1 MDNIIFQKAEALTE
15 ALPYIQRYKGKIFVI
30 KIGGAILRIP
40 ESRKNILHDVAFLNA
55 VGIKT
60 VIVCGAGPAI
70 TEEIEKRGKKVKF
83 IEGLRITDAD
93 VLEIVV
99 EVLGSVRDEFA
110 RDLINE
116 FKTPAFSLKPEDG
129 HLIAR
134 KIHWQKGD
142 EVIDLGFVGQVES
155 VNTDVIK
162 ETLEKGIVIF
172 APVGIS
178 KDGQKYN
185 INGDSVSSSVAQSL
199 GAEKLIFVSGVKG
212 VMRNLDNSDT
222 LISVLTASQAE
233 GLINEGV
240 IHGGMIPKVKGAI
253 ASLKGGVKKVHIISG
268 NIAHSLILEIFT
280 EQGIGTEIIL
290 DGESNG

>member
-83 IEGLRITDAD
+83 VEGLRITDAD

-172 APVGIS
+172 APIGIS
-178 KDGQKYN
+178 RDGQKYN

>member
-1 MDNIIFQKAEALTE
+1 VDNIIFQKAEALTE

>member
-172 APVGIS
+172 APIGIS

>member
-1 MDNIIFQKAEALTE
+1 VDNIIFQKAEALTE

-172 APVGIS
+172 APIGIS

>member
-1 MDNIIFQKAEALTE
+1 VDNIIFQKAEALTE

-172 APVGIS
+172 APIGIS

-280 EQGIGTEIIL
+280 EQGIGTEIVL
-290 DGESNG
+290 DGENNG

>member
-99 EVLGSVRDEFA
+99 EVLGNVRDEFA

-172 APVGIS
+172 APIGIS
-178 KDGQKYN
+178 RDGQKYN

>member
-1 MDNIIFQKAEALTE
+1 VDNIIFQKAEALTE

-60 VIVCGAGPAI
+60 VVVCGAGPAI

-172 APVGIS
+172 APIGIS